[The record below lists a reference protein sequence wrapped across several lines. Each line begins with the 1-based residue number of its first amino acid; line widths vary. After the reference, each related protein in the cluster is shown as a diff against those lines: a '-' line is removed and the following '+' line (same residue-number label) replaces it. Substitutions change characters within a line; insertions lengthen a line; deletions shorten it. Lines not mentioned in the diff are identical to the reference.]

1 MGQKMYAEAKRDAF
15 SKLLHKR
22 GRLKLIFEKLWVFLK
37 RDFLTASS
45 YKFGFFLDAVGIIGA
60 MLTFFFIGEL
70 FKNTHI
76 PLLDQYGGDYFS
88 FVIIGVAFSSYLGS
102 ALSNFGGVIG
112 VEQGMGTMEALIMT
126 PTRISTI
133 LIGGSIWNL
142 IFTSLRVTFYLLV
155 GVFLFHMKLKVIN
168 LTAIAA
174 ILILSLA
181 PFISLGIMSA
191 SLILAF
197 KRGDPVSFLF
207 DGASKFLAG
216 AFFPVAILPLWIKKL
231 SAFIPLTY
239 SLRALRDVLLAQGT
253 LRDVWCD
260 LSILLLFSIILFPI
274 SLKCFKLAL
283 RVAKQQGSFCQF

>member
-1 MGQKMYAEAKRDAF
+1 M
-15 SKLLHKR
+15 L
-22 GRLKLIFEKLWVFLK
+22 FEKLWVFLK

-70 FKNTHI
+70 FKNSHI
-76 PLLDQYGGDYFS
+76 PLLEQYGGDYFS

-142 IFTSLRVTFYLLV
+142 IFTSFRVVFYLLA
-155 GVFLFHMKLKVIN
+155 GVFLFNMKVKFIN
-168 LTAIAA
+168 LTAVAA
-174 ILILSLA
+174 ILVLSLV
-181 PFISLGIMSA
+181 PFISLGIISA

-197 KRGDPVSFLF
+197 KRGDPIAFLF

-216 AFFPVAILPLWIKKL
+216 TFFPVAVLPLWIKKI
-231 SAFIPLTY
+231 SAFVPLTY
-239 SLRALRDVLLAQGT
+239 SLRALRETLLSQGT
-253 LRDVWCD
+253 LRDVWYD

-283 RVAKQQGSFCQF
+283 KVAKKEGSFCHY

>member
-1 MGQKMYAEAKRDAF
+1 
-15 SKLLHKR
+15 
-22 GRLKLIFEKLWVFLK
+22 
-37 RDFLTASS
+37 
-45 YKFGFFLDAVGIIGA
+45 
-60 MLTFFFIGEL
+60 
-70 FKNTHI
+70 
-76 PLLDQYGGDYFS
+76 
-88 FVIIGVAFSSYLGS
+88 
-102 ALSNFGGVIG
+102 
-112 VEQGMGTMEALIMT
+112 
-126 PTRISTI
+126 
-133 LIGGSIWNL
+133 
-142 IFTSLRVTFYLLV
+142 
-155 GVFLFHMKLKVIN
+155 
-168 LTAIAA
+168 
-174 ILILSLA
+174 
-181 PFISLGIMSA
+181 MSA